1 MAEVK
6 QVRTNTDNEVVVD
19 RAKDFWGQYSKPI
32 IVGGAILLLV
42 VGGWF
47 GYKNFIQEPK
57 EQKAAEAIFKAE
69 EYYRQDS
76 LKLALSGDGQYAGF
90 EKIISQYGGTKAGN
104 MAKFYAGSIY
114 LQQGNFTKAISN
126 LEDFDTDAL
135 QIKARAYKL
144 LADAYADAGK
154 NNDAFEHY
162 KKAATTFEDD
172 ATATSEYLFMAA
184 YFADRVLNK
193 KDEAV
198 TLYKDLKKK
207 YPQSQFAGEADRF
220 LAQAGVYNVE

>member
-1 MAEVK
+1 M
-6 QVRTNTDNEVVVD
+6 Q
-19 RAKDFWGQYSKPI
+19 
-32 IVGGAILLLV
+32 
-42 VGGWF
+42 
-47 GYKNFIQEPK
+47 
-57 EQKAAEAIFKAE
+57 
-69 EYYRQDS
+69 
-76 LKLALSGDGQYAGF
+76 GF

-114 LQQGNFTKAISN
+114 LQQGNFAKAISN

-154 NNDAFEHY
+154 NNDAFTNY

-193 KDEAV
+193 KDEAI

-220 LAQAGVYNVE
+220 LAQAGVYSVE

>member
-90 EKIISQYGGTKAGN
+90 EKIIGQYGGTKAGN

-162 KKAATTFEDD
+162 KKAATTFEDVFSKFKPPESIPI
-172 ATATSEYLFMAA
+172 TFGTISLFINTEFLSMPSTRPLQIAQ
-184 YFADRVLNK
+184 FS
-193 KDEAV
+193 
-198 TLYKDLKKK
+198 LK
-207 YPQSQFAGEADRF
+207 
-220 LAQAGVYNVE
+220 